1 MLEKNLSKIGF
12 SPSEI
17 KIYLHLLK
25 TGSSYANK
33 ISSETKI
40 NRTNVYEALER
51 LISKGVV
58 SFITK
63 NKIKWFEAKPAESV
77 LTLIKEK
84 EEELK
89 TTTKEFL
96 DDINK
101 LKIDPDKKSLEANV
115 FVGKKGLF
123 IRLLFNCI
131 PRKELEIE
139 ILAQVKSFKQL
150 GLNLYHADVHQHFH
164 CFLVV
169 MKALMNVAIIENIP
183 YIRLPSELSFSSL
196 TNTFLTLM
204 FLNSKKKWQPFIG
217 SSNYFLGLSLTGK
230 INEERLLQSLNQLKS
245 GITELMCHPGYI
257 DDSIKNIS
265 RLNKREQ
272 ELNTLKSSG
281 VKDYIKEKK
290 IVLTTYRNL
299 MLKN

>member
-1 MLEKNLSKIGF
+1 MTMNANTEKYLIVNADDLGF
-12 SPSEI
+12 SEKVNEGITEAHINGIVTSTSMMMTMPAVDHALNELQKCPELDVGLHVDLSWGKPLSEPSTI
-17 KIYLHLLK
+17 
-25 TGSSYANK
+25 
-33 ISSETKI
+33 
-40 NRTNVYEALER
+40 
-51 LISKGVV
+51 
-58 SFITK
+58 
-63 NKIKWFEAKPAESV
+63 P
-77 LTLIKEK
+77 
-84 EEELK
+84 
-89 TTTKEFL
+89 
-96 DDINK
+96 
-101 LKIDPDKKSLEANV
+101 SLVTSNGN